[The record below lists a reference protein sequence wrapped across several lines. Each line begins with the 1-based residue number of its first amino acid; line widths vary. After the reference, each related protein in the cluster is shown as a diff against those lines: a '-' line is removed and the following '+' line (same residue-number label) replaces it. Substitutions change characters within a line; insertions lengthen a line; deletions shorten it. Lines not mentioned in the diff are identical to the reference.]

1 MKRELVLLAAAA
13 SLIAGNADAQQHQQT
28 PSEQALG
35 AKLMQE
41 IQGGLICNASLISVQ
56 AELAK
61 AQARIKE
68 LEAKPASL
76 ENSFEPQR

>member
-1 MKRELVLLAAAA
+1 MRAFIIGLALLTATSA
-13 SLIAGNADAQQHQQT
+13 LAQQQT

-41 IQGGLICNASLISVQ
+41 IQGGLNCSASLIGVQ

-61 AQARIKE
+61 ANAKIKE
-68 LEAKPASL
+68 LEKPKD
-76 ENSFEPQR
+76 EPEKK

>member
-1 MKRELVLLAAAA
+1 MLMRKQLVLLAAAA
-13 SLIAGNADAQQHQQT
+13 SLIAGNADGQQHQQT

-68 LEAKPASL
+68 LEPKPASP
-76 ENSFEPQR
+76 EK